1 MDTSI
6 HVYVAN
12 VMSHRVVTIEPEA
25 TVAQAASK
33 MRENEVDALIVVEDN
48 KPIGIITERDLV
60 YRVLAEQRDLSTK
73 VREVM
78 TKGLITIKTHT
89 TLGEAAR
96 LMLDHGIRHLPVTDE
111 EGNLV
116 GMLSMRDIVR
126 AVWG

>member
-1 MDTSI
+1 
-6 HVYVAN
+6 
-12 VMSHRVVTIEPEA
+12 MSHRVVTIEPEA